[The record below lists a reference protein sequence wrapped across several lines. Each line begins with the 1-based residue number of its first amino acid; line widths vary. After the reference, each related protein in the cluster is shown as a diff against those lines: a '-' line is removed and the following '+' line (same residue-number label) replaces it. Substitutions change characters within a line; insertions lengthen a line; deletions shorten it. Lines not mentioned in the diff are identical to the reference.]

1 MMADPFAGFTDKG
14 PQAPAPQADPWAG
27 WHDAGPGAPGDEGA
41 PTFAE
46 RSSFDNRS
54 GGAFDPASYRPTKP
68 GDLRQYSEVPEP
80 DRSKQSIPEMM
91 RNVSQRATNTSL
103 GEGPGSVEVAGKRI
117 PGLMVGAALPAALQ
131 GTIIAAPWL
140 GRGAAA
146 AGRQLPGTA
155 LAATAGYVASHFEDQ
170 PEWMKEFVHN
180 LLLHFQLGAGGK
192 K

>member
-1 MMADPFAGFTDKG
+1 MADPWAGYTDKG
-14 PQAPAPQADPWAG
+14 PQAPAPQADPWVG
-27 WHDAGPGAPGDEGA
+27 YTDKGPRSDDEG

-46 RSSFDNRS
+46 RSA
-54 GGAFDPASYRPTKP
+54 GAFDPSSYRPTRP
-68 GDLRQYSEVPEP
+68 GDFTRYREVPEP

-103 GEGPGSVEVAGKRI
+103 GEGPGSVEVGGKRV
-117 PGLMVGAALPAALQ
+117 PGLMVGAALPAALE

-140 GRGAAA
+140 ARGATA
-146 AGRQLPGTA
+146 AGKQLPGTA

-170 PEWMKEFVHN
+170 PDWMKEFVHN